1 MFQTQNWDT
10 NNTPN
15 VLSHNRC
22 LMKSSVEL
30 ATGRSP
36 KMNLFNYDKRQ
47 LVREAIRLLSQGKKE
62 DAKAKLLILYL
73 DSVGSSEV
81 PPTMPIHMDDLN
93 AEGVSLDE
101 FKRLCAELP
110 PLMNP
115 FRDEVATDVGYSYC
129 TIDRKLV
136 ELVFELEKA
145 LYAGKEIEALRI
157 DDQCGMPSSPVDR
170 KSVRV
175 GK

>member
-1 MFQTQNWDT
+1 
-10 NNTPN
+10 
-15 VLSHNRC
+15 
-22 LMKSSVEL
+22 
-30 ATGRSP
+30 
-36 KMNLFNYDKRQ
+36 MNLFNYDKRQ

-157 DDQCGMPSSPVDR
+157 DDQCGMPSSPV
-170 KSVRV
+170 
-175 GK
+175 GF